1 MTAIVLYGLRESL
14 RRKMFA
20 VVLVL
25 TVGFLALYAWGA
37 HAAFRDTRGFVGTGN
52 ENLDP
57 DALTGAIVQGLA
69 MFATLFLGAVLSVF
83 LTLNVIRGD
92 AEAGLLQPL
101 VVRPVGRARLLV
113 ARFIGAAG
121 VAALY
126 VIGVYAATVAI
137 ADWAGGWTPDRIV
150 APGLELAAAVVVVS
164 AIALAGSVFF
174 APIANG
180 IGTLMV
186 FGAGLIA
193 GLLGEIG
200 QAIQSGRLVV
210 THSVAVEEGAEFPLD
225 SSAVTIGRAEQNDVA
240 IDGDEFASARHA
252 RVEPRRDGVW
262 VHDLGSTN
270 GTFVNGV
277 RIDRPRKLVNGDVV
291 RAGETE
297 LRFEDA

>member
-1 MTAIVLYGLRESL
+1 LIAIVLYGLRESL

-37 HAAFRDTRGFVGTGN
+37 HAAFRDTRGFVGPGDA
-52 ENLDP
+52 ELDS
-57 DALTGAIVQGLA
+57 DVLAGAIIEGLA
-69 MFATLFLGAVLSVF
+69 MFATMFLGAILSVF

-101 VVRPVGRARLLV
+101 VVRPVGRARLLL

-121 VAALY
+121 VAAIY
-126 VIGVYAATVAI
+126 VLGVYAATVAI

-164 AIALAGSVFF
+164 ALALAGSVFF

-186 FGAGLIA
+186 FGAGLTA

-200 QAIQSGRLVV
+200 HAIHSQRLQHIARLAWWVFPFDALYEDSLHRLTV
-210 THSVAVEEGAEFPLD
+210 DTTGFAEFVLTLGPFGGSHQAGTPLLTW
-225 SSAVTIGRAEQNDVA
+225 SILYLMLVLAAAVAAFTV
-240 IDGDEFASARHA
+240 
-252 RVEPRRDGVW
+252 RD
-262 VHDLGSTN
+262 L
-270 GTFVNGV
+270 
-277 RIDRPRKLVNGDVV
+277 
-291 RAGETE
+291 
-297 LRFEDA
+297 

>member
-25 TVGFLALYAWGA
+25 TAGFLALYAWGA
-37 HAAFRDTRGFVGTGN
+37 HAAFRDTRGFVGPGN

-57 DALTGAIVQGLA
+57 NALAGSIVQGLA
-69 MFATLFLGAVLSVF
+69 MFATLFLGAILSVF

-101 VVRPVGRARLLV
+101 VVRPVGRARLLI
-113 ARFIGAAG
+113 ARFVGAAG

-126 VIGVYAATVAI
+126 VLGVYAATVAI
-137 ADWAGGWTPDRIV
+137 VDWAGGWTPDRVV

-164 AIALAGSVFF
+164 ALALAGSVFF

-200 QAIQSGRLVV
+200 R
-210 THSVAVEEGAEFPLD
+210 
-225 SSAVTIGRAEQNDVA
+225 A
-240 IDGDEFASARHA
+240 IDSQRLQHIARLA
-252 RVEPRRDGVW
+252 WWILPFDA
-262 VHDLGSTN
+262 LY
-270 GTFVNGV
+270 
-277 RIDRPRKLVNGDVV
+277 
-291 RAGETE
+291 
-297 LRFEDA
+297 EDALHRLTIDTTGFAAFVLKLGPFGGSHQAGTPLLTWSVVYLVLVIVAAIAAFSVRDL